1 MNWPKLIA
9 TLMVTMAVS
18 AGVAQAQT
26 KITAYGYV
34 GDTSPDSNSSN
45 GIGNHDNQLTAFNGS
60 TGDAALTASA
70 AQEYGV
76 SVGQTFTVTG
86 ANGQVYTLTYE
97 DTAPE
102 SASRIDIYDPNQL
115 LTGGNDNNFSTTA
128 TSFDGNPVT
137 SSGNGTGGSN
147 SVAGGASGQSGTPFE
162 QVFGSMQTFLSQPA
176 PKAISLIGT
185 IIAFACLL
193 WSIANAFYGSYDDEW
208 RPKVMAFIKALVV
221 VALIAYSGQIINGI
235 EEAVNQAYNQNGSVA
250 QIPQVLD
257 NIRTNNTAAKQFQTM
272 KAPNW
277 ANVGGSFTYALN
289 NFCYALGCGLTMAIW
304 AVVWVVRFLQDV
316 FIVSLDIVLP
326 LAFGLAVT
334 PWFANVGMS
343 IISSLLG
350 VLLWPVGFLLVDT
363 FVLAVL
369 NVILQALNAWGSAP
383 SGNNTLYGVWFF
395 VAAANPIGFGL
406 ALLLIGVV
414 ILLVTVC
421 GYYAAIKIL
430 MSLFG
435 AAGGMI
441 SSGIE
446 SIGKAVSM
454 GAGLAAGAA
463 TVGAGAALSGG
474 GAALAG
480 MGGTE
485 AALSGANE
493 VTGVTGLTGSPRSN
507 VLGEGTGS
515 AGLLTSDG
523 SGTVDGIVDGVSDA
537 VLSQSSS
544 SGGGSPRPPSYSPPP
559 LSSLGAVDGIVDGVS
574 SAVEGSQNARSRGLG
589 SRRSSSLCSSALRGS
604 SAALRQRGLSTG
616 DMRTTAASAGFGG
629 NDSFANGSTA
639 GQLGDNL
646 LAANNVGSSNNV
658 GSPDVG
664 PGGAGSGGT
673 GEGYVGSVESVGG
686 GGGYVESALPQSPPP
701 RKSLRRLAV
710 SAGSTLQDRGNFVQ
724 RAGWMMMTGS
734 VSRTV
739 RSQVKHEAARAF
751 VSQAINV
758 RPSRSLEELAMMRES

>member
-1 MNWPKLIA
+1 MKIIAILIV
-9 TLMVTMAVS
+9 TLAVS
-18 AGVAQAQT
+18 ASLAQAQT
-26 KITAYGYV
+26 KITAYGYP

-45 GIGNHDNQLTAFNGS
+45 GIGNHDNQLSPFTGNGVS
-60 TGDAALTASA
+60 DAALTASA

-76 SVGQTFTVTG
+76 SIGQTFTVTG
-86 ANGQVYTLTYE
+86 SNGQTYTLRYE

-102 SASRIDIYDPNQL
+102 SDSRIDIYDPNQL
-115 LTGGNDNNFSTTA
+115 LTGGNDNNFSTAA
-128 TSFDGNPVT
+128 TSFDGSPVV
-137 SSGNGTGGSN
+137 SGNGTSTGNGSGAPN
-147 SVAGGASGQSGTPFE
+147 SVAGGSSGQSGTPFE
-162 QVFGSMQTFLSQPA
+162 QVFGSMQAFLSQPA
-176 PKAISLIGT
+176 PKAVSLLGT
-185 IIAFACLL
+185 IIAFVCLL
-193 WSIANAFYGSYDDEW
+193 WSIANTFYSSYDDDW
-208 RPKVMAFIKALVV
+208 RPKVMAFVKAVVV

-235 EEAVNQAYNQNGSVA
+235 EQAVNQAYNQNGSAA

-257 NIRTNNTAAKQFQTM
+257 NIRTNNTAANQFKTM
-272 KAPNW
+272 SAPNW
-277 ANVGGSFTYALN
+277 ADVGGNFLYIIN
-289 NFCYALGCGLTMAIW
+289 NFCYSIGCGLTMAIW

-316 FIVSLDIVLP
+316 FIVSLDIMLP

-334 PWFANVGMS
+334 PWFSNIGTS

-363 FVLAVL
+363 FVVAVL
-369 NVILQALNAWGSAP
+369 NVILQALNAWGSSP

-414 ILLVTVC
+414 ILLVTIF
-421 GYYAAIKIL
+421 GYYAAIKIIT
-430 MSLFG
+430 SLFG

-446 SIGKAVSM
+446 AIGKAASM
-454 GAGLAAGAA
+454 GAGLAVGAA

-507 VLGEGTGS
+507 ALGAGTGS
-515 AGLLTSDG
+515 VHSLTSDG
-523 SGTVDGIVDGVSDA
+523 SGEVDGIVDGVSDA
-537 VLSQSSS
+537 VLSQSGS
-544 SGGGSPRPPSYSPPP
+544 SGGGSSQPPSSPPP
-559 LSSLGAVDGIVDGVS
+559 NRAPSSSAGTVDGIVDGVS

-589 SRRSSSLCSSALRGS
+589 SRRSSSLGSSALRGS
-604 SAALRQRGLSTG
+604 SADLRQTGLSSG
-616 DMRTTAASAGFGG
+616 DMQTTAASAGFGG
-629 NDSFANGSTA
+629 NDSFANGSAA

-646 LAANNVGSSNNV
+646 LAANNVGSS
-658 GSPDVG
+658 GGGD
-664 PGGAGSGGT
+664 GGADDGG
-673 GEGYVGSVESVGG
+673 GGYVGSV
-686 GGGYVESALPQSPPP
+686 APQSPPP

-710 SAGSTLQDRGNFVQ
+710 NAGSATHDAGNFMQ
-724 RAGWMMMTGS
+724 RAGWMMMAGS

-751 VSQAINV
+751 VSEASTV
-758 RPSRSLEELAMMRES
+758 RPSRSLEELEMMRES